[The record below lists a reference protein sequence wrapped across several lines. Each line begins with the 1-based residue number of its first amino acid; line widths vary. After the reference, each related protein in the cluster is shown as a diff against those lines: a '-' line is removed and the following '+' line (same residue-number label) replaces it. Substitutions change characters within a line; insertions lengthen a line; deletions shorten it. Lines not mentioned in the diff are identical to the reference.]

1 MQHSSAYQWAQ
12 KVLADDSCGA
22 MRLSEHCRASGG
34 YALASCVVARQ
45 GSTLHHEFERPLK
58 EQQHGLEEGDLVS
71 RHHGC
76 VPSSRLS
83 VPRFLAGCA
92 AGAAAALLVVRLRA
106 RQLRRLG
113 F

>member
-1 MQHSSAYQWAQ
+1 
-12 KVLADDSCGA
+12 

-45 GSTLHHEFERPLK
+45 GSALPHEFERPLK
-58 EQQHGLEEGDLVS
+58 EEQRRGLEEGDAVS
-71 RHHGC
+71 RHHAC
-76 VPSSRLS
+76 VPSSALS
-83 VPRFLAGCA
+83 VPRFLAGCT

-106 RQLRRLG
+106 WQLRRLG

>member
-1 MQHSSAYQWAQ
+1 
-12 KVLADDSCGA
+12 

-34 YALASCVVARQ
+34 YALATCVVARH
-45 GSTLHHEFERPLK
+45 GSTLAHEFERPLK
-58 EQQHGLEEGDLVS
+58 EAQRRGLQEGDAVS
-71 RHHGC
+71 RHHAC

-83 VPRFLAGCA
+83 VQSLLTGCA

-113 F
+113 L